1 MRFLFPLNLS
11 SMSVLHPFYSSP
23 THPFSPPLCLPA
35 CDAGGAAP
43 VDRRG
48 DDAHHAVPRRTA
60 QQPGTTPPL
69 LPSLDYLKRP
79 TLFTLHSLPSFYN
92 LKRPLSS
99 NPSSLPCLPTHR
111 LSLYPQAKEGSQIV
125 YIPEGG
131 AVVVVNVLED
141 SPAMEGGLK
150 TLDILLEIERRPIYK
165 VGGTVPTD
173 MVVQRR

>member
-1 MRFLFPLNLS
+1 M
-11 SMSVLHPFYSSP
+11 
-23 THPFSPPLCLPA
+23 
-35 CDAGGAAP
+35 
-43 VDRRG
+43 
-48 DDAHHAVPRRTA
+48 
-60 QQPGTTPPL
+60 
-69 LPSLDYLKRP
+69 
-79 TLFTLHSLPSFYN
+79 
-92 LKRPLSS
+92 
-99 NPSSLPCLPTHR
+99 
-111 LSLYPQAKEGSQIV
+111 